1 MLFTEKDIK
10 QILGII
16 DTAVAKMVAETLGKD
31 YLTQADLTILKNRG
45 VDLVKLI
52 PKFPSHYQAFLF
64 GRVSAAIGTQ
74 ASRSMSYT
82 DFEKFLANMGLFAPT
97 TREMAFY
104 SIAAKKTYT
113 HIKGLGERLKND
125 VRASIDAEEINYL
138 AAQEAA
144 RQKGE
149 EVLAKE
155 IADGTLEKRTVQ
167 KITSNIAN
175 QMNDW
180 QRDWGRIVET
190 ECQDVYNMGQAQYMM
205 TLAPDPLVYFD
216 VFPGA
221 CKHCIRLF
229 LTNGVGSKPR
239 VFKLSTLLA
248 NGTNYGVKVRDWK
261 ATIHPVHPFCR
272 CDLRYLPQGYEWNE
286 ETGRFEP
293 PKDYKPQV
301 ERKSKVKITIG
312 NKEYLV

>member
-1 MLFTEKDIK
+1 M
-10 QILGII
+10 
-16 DTAVAKMVAETLGKD
+16 
-31 YLTQADLTILKNRG
+31 
-45 VDLVKLI
+45 DLVKLI

-149 EVLAKE
+149 EMLAKE

>member
-1 MLFTEKDIK
+1 MLFTENDIK
-10 QILGII
+10 RILGVI
-16 DTAVAKMVAETLGKD
+16 DTAVARMVAETLGKE
-31 YLTQADLTILKNRG
+31 YLTEVDLALLKSKG

-64 GRVSAAIGTQ
+64 GRVSAAIGQ
-74 ASRSMSYT
+74 EASKSMKYT
-82 DFEKFLANMGLFAPT
+82 DFEKFLANMGLFAPN
-97 TREMAFY
+97 TREMEFY
-104 SIAAKKTYT
+104 RIAANKTYS

-125 VRASIDAEEINYL
+125 VQASVSAEEINFL
-138 AAQEAA
+138 AAQNAA

-149 EVLAKE
+149 EVLRKE
-155 IADGTLEKRTVQ
+155 IMEGTLQKRTVQ
-167 KITSNIAN
+167 KITSNIAH

-190 ECQDVYNMGQAQYMM
+190 ESQDVYNLGQAQYMM
-205 TLAPDPLVYFD
+205 TLEPYPLVYFD

-221 CKHCIRLF
+221 CKHCIRLY
-229 LTNGVGSKPR
+229 LTSGIGSQPR
-239 VFKLSTLLA
+239 IFRLSTLLE
-248 NGTNYGVKVRDWK
+248 NGTNYGVKVADWK
-261 ATIHPVHPFCR
+261 PTIHPVHPFCR
-272 CDLRYLPQGYEWNE
+272 CDLRYLPKGYKWNE